1 MNIKRYIL
9 LRRAG
14 LSAEA
19 LYYAQLG
26 GASVSDETLMEMIK
40 KRRYQRFMKV
50 KSFFFRNKKK
60 KAAKK
65 PIKKDL
71 SFAKKV
77 KSLSG
82 KSFKEIIALK
92 LFGIDVE
99 YYRKQISNL
108 NIEHI
113 NLKRKYETFKNEHWD
128 QLAKI
133 YTENPDIVKK
143 SIPLIKDSEIKML
156 AELSKKYK
164 KEEFTTDNGLKA
176 EVESVTKPLY
186 RLKVDKLKNTGY
198 YSSPF
203 L

>member
-40 KRRYQRFMKV
+40 ERRYQRFMKV

-60 KAAKK
+60 KVAKK

-71 SFAKKV
+71 SYAKKI

-82 KSFKEIIALK
+82 KSFKEIVALK
-92 LFGIDVE
+92 LLGIDVD
-99 YYRKQISNL
+99 YYRKQLNDL

-113 NLKRKYETFKNEHWD
+113 NLKRMYEKCYNEHWN

-133 YTENPDIVKK
+133 YAENPDIVKK
-143 SIPLIKDSEIKML
+143 SMPLIKDSEIKIL
-156 AELSKKYK
+156 TELSKKYK
-164 KEEFTTDNGLKA
+164 KEKFTTDNGLKV
-176 EVESVTKPLY
+176 EVESVKKLN
-186 RLKVDKLKNTGY
+186 VDNFKDKGY